1 MALNYGSIV
10 LYIVEITITYYF
22 LLGIYNVYF
31 HPLRHYPGPLL
42 WHFSPVP
49 KNIYLL
55 TGRYAAK
62 AREIHET
69 YSGAVR
75 VAPNEL
81 SYIQPQAWKDI
92 LGRPLKSEM
101 AKDIRFFGGENFG
114 RDSLVTTRP
123 EDHTRQ
129 RRIFTHAFSNTALKA
144 QEPLLVDYAD
154 QMVEAMGALAQR
166 ECQRQRAH
174 DGEGGGKGDGLGS
187 VNIVDVYNFATFD
200 IMADLTFGEPLLLL
214 KMGDYTPWVRNVF
227 AGLKFVIY
235 GLVFLEIPVLGPLVQ
250 AVTSAPLKKKAQE
263 HTDFAGQLVDRRL
276 RERQAHPK
284 PDIWSFVLK
293 HSDGSDNGGAEDKS
307 KEKGLSDREM
317 HANAAMFMV
326 AGTETSGTVLSGT
339 TYYLLRN
346 PRVYDILT
354 REIRAAFAR
363 TEDICVDGLVRL
375 EYLTAVLMEGLR
387 LYNPGGAGMP
397 RIVPRGGAE
406 VCGEY
411 IPEGTLVSVNPY
423 SAFTSPENWARP
435 NEFVPER
442 WIHTD
447 APEWKDDKRDVHEP
461 FSYGPRNCLGKNLA
475 WLELRLLLAKTLW
488 HYDLALC
495 PGMESWVVQRNYI
508 TWEKGPLMVKLK
520 PVQKEG

>member
-1 MALNYGSIV
+1 MTTLSYGPIAIYFV
-10 LYIVEITITYYF
+10 AITIAYYF
-22 LLGIYNVYF
+22 VLGIYNVCF
-31 HPLRHYPGPLL
+31 HPLRHYPGPFL
-42 WHFSPVP
+42 WRFSPVP
-49 KNIYLL
+49 KNIALL
-55 TGRYAAK
+55 RGRYAAK

-69 YSGAVR
+69 YSGTVR

-101 AKDIRFFGGENFG
+101 AKDLRFFGGENFG

-129 RRIFTHAFSNTALKA
+129 RRIFTPAFSNTALKA
-144 QEPLLVDYAD
+144 QEPLLAGYAD
-154 QMVEAMGALAQR
+154 QMVEAMGSLG
-166 ECQRQRAH
+166 ERQRDH
-174 DGEGGGKGDGLGS
+174 DGGAR
-187 VNIVDVYNFATFD
+187 VNIVDLYNFATFD

-214 KMGDYTPWVRNVF
+214 KRGDYTPWVRNVF

-235 GLVFLEIPVLGPLVQ
+235 GLVFLAIPVLGPLVQ
-250 AVTSAPLKKKAQE
+250 AVTAAPLKKKAQE

-276 RERQAHPK
+276 EGKGHSK

-293 HSDGSDNGGAEDKS
+293 HDDNEETRRG
-307 KEKGLSDREM
+307 GLSIKEM

-346 PRVYDILT
+346 PRVYEILT
-354 REIRAAFAR
+354 SEIRSAFVR

-397 RIVPRGGAE
+397 RIVPRGGAN

-411 IPEGTLVSVNPY
+411 LPEGTLVSVNPY
-423 SAFTSPENWARP
+423 SAFTNPDNWARP
-435 NEFVPER
+435 TEFVPER
-442 WIHTD
+442 WIDAD
-447 APEWKDDKRDVHEP
+447 APEWKDDERDVYEP

-475 WLELRLLLAKTLW
+475 WLELRLLLAKILW
-488 HYDLALC
+488 HYDLELC

-508 TWEKGPLMVKLK
+508 TWEKGPLMVKLR
-520 PVQKEG
+520 PVPRDRG

>member
-1 MALNYGSIV
+1 MALDYGSIA
-10 LYIVEITITYYF
+10 LYTIEITITYYF

-31 HPLRHYPGPLL
+31 HPLRHYPGPFL
-42 WHFSPVP
+42 WRSSPVP

-81 SYIQPQAWKDI
+81 SYIQQTAQAWKDI

-144 QEPLLVDYAD
+144 QESLLVDYTD
-154 QMVEAMGALAQR
+154 QMVETMGSLAER
-166 ECQRQRAH
+166 ERQRQRAH
-174 DGEGGGKGDGLGS
+174 DSEGECDELGS
-187 VNIVDVYNFATFD
+187 VNIVDLYNFATFD

-214 KMGDYTPWVRNVF
+214 QRGDYTPWVRNVF

-263 HTDFAGQLVDRRL
+263 HTNFAGQLVDRRL
-276 RERQAHPK
+276 RERQKHPK

-293 HSDGSDNGGAEDKS
+293 HNDGGSSSSSSSSGDDGAGAKG
-307 KEKGLSDREM
+307 KEKGLSNREM

-354 REIRAAFAR
+354 REIRTAFAR

-375 EYLTAVLMEGLR
+375 KYLTAVLMEGLR

-406 VCGEY
+406 
-411 IPEGTLVSVNPY
+411 TLVSVNPY
-423 SAFTSPENWARP
+423 SAFTNPENWARP

-461 FSYGPRNCLGKNLA
+461 FSYGPRNCLGK
-475 WLELRLLLAKTLW
+475 K
-488 HYDLALC
+488 
-495 PGMESWVVQRNYI
+495 
-508 TWEKGPLMVKLK
+508 
-520 PVQKEG
+520 

>member
-31 HPLRHYPGPLL
+31 HPLRHYPGPFL
-42 WHFSPVP
+42 WRFSPVP

-55 TGRYAAK
+55 TGRYAVK
-62 AREIHET
+62 ARKIHET

-144 QEPLLVDYAD
+144 QESLLVDYAD
-154 QMVEAMGALAQR
+154 QMVEAMGSLAQR
-166 ECQRQRAH
+166 ERQRQRAH
-174 DGEGGGKGDGLGS
+174 DGEGEDEAFGS
-187 VNIVDVYNFATFD
+187 VNIVDLYNFATFD

-214 KMGDYTPWVRNVF
+214 KRGDYTPWVRNVF

-276 RERQAHPK
+276 GERQAHPK

-293 HSDGSDNGGAEDKS
+293 HNDGDSSDGDRTKGM
-307 KEKGLSDREM
+307 EKGLSNKEM

-387 LYNPGGAGMP
+387 MYNPGGAGMP

-423 SAFTSPENWARP
+423 SAFTNPENWARP
-435 NEFVPER
+435 NAFVPER
-442 WIHTD
+442 WIHMD
-447 APEWKDDKRDVHEP
+447 APEWKGDKRDVHEP

-508 TWEKGPLMVKLK
+508 TWEKGPLVVKLK
-520 PVQKEG
+520 PVQRDG

>member
-1 MALNYGSIV
+1 MALGYGLIAI
-10 LYIVEITITYYF
+10 YIAEITIAYVSCYTP
-22 LLGIYNVYF
+22 I
-31 HPLRHYPGPLL
+31 
-42 WHFSPVP
+42 P
-49 KNIYLL
+49 KNISLL
-55 TGRYAAK
+55 TGKYAAK

-101 AKDIRFFGGENFG
+101 AKDLRFFGGENFG

-144 QEPLLVDYAD
+144 QEPLLVDYAN
-154 QMVEAMGALAQR
+154 QMVKAMGSLADHQR
-166 ECQRQRAH
+166 
-174 DGEGGGKGDGLGS
+174 S
-187 VNIVDVYNFATFD
+187 VNIVDLYNFATVD

-214 KMGDYTPWVRNVF
+214 KRGDYTPWVRNVF

-235 GLVFLEIPVLGPLVQ
+235 GLVFLEIPVLGPFVQ
-250 AVTSAPLKKKAQE
+250 AVTSAPLRKKAQE
-263 HTDFAGQLVDRRL
+263 HTDFAGQLVNRRL
-276 RERQAHPK
+276 RERQEHPK

-293 HSDGSDNGGAEDKS
+293 HNDDSSSSSDDGGAKG

-346 PRVYDILT
+346 PRVYRLLT
-354 REIRAAFAR
+354 KEIRGVFMR
-363 TEDICVDGLVRL
+363 TEDICVDGLVGL

-406 VCGEY
+406 
-411 IPEGTLVSVNPY
+411 TLVSVNPY
-423 SAFTSPENWARP
+423 SAFTNPENWARP

-495 PGMESWVVQRNYI
+495 LGMESWVVQRNYI
-508 TWEKGPLMVKLK
+508 TWEKGPLMVTLR
-520 PVQKEG
+520 PVQRDV

>member
-1 MALNYGSIV
+1 
-10 LYIVEITITYYF
+10 
-22 LLGIYNVYF
+22 
-31 HPLRHYPGPLL
+31 
-42 WHFSPVP
+42 
-49 KNIYLL
+49 
-55 TGRYAAK
+55 
-62 AREIHET
+62 
-69 YSGAVR
+69 
-75 VAPNEL
+75 
-81 SYIQPQAWKDI
+81 
-92 LGRPLKSEM
+92 M

-114 RDSLVTTRP
+114 RDSLVTTSP

-154 QMVEAMGALAQR
+154 QMIEAMGSLAER

-174 DGEGGGKGDGLGS
+174 DGDDDGLGS
-187 VNIVDVYNFATFD
+187 VNIVDLYNFATFD

-214 KMGDYTPWVRNVF
+214 KRGDYTPWVRNVF

-235 GLVFLEIPVLGPLVQ
+235 GLVFLEIPVLGPFVQ

-276 RERQAHPK
+276 RERQTHPK

-293 HSDGSDNGGAEDKS
+293 HNGGGSSDDDRAGVKS
-307 KEKGLSDREM
+307 KEKGLSNKEM

-346 PRVYDILT
+346 PRVYEILT

-397 RIVPRGGAE
+397 RIVPRGGAQ

-411 IPEGTLVSVNPY
+411 IPKGVSFILLLLL
-423 SAFTSPENWARP
+423 SFLCILSLFAFT
-435 NEFVPER
+435 
-442 WIHTD
+442 
-447 APEWKDDKRDVHEP
+447 
-461 FSYGPRNCLGKNLA
+461 
-475 WLELRLLLAKTLW
+475 
-488 HYDLALC
+488 
-495 PGMESWVVQRNYI
+495 
-508 TWEKGPLMVKLK
+508 
-520 PVQKEG
+520 

>member
-1 MALNYGSIV
+1 MTTLSYGLIALDIA
-10 LYIVEITITYYF
+10 EIAIAYYF

-31 HPLRHYPGPLL
+31 HPLRHYPGPFL
-42 WHFSPVP
+42 WRFSPIP
-49 KNIYLL
+49 KNISLL
-55 TGRYAAK
+55 TGKYAVK

-101 AKDIRFFGGENFG
+101 AKDLRFFGGENFG

-144 QEPLLVDYAD
+144 QETLLVDYAN
-154 QMVEAMGALAQR
+154 QMVEAMGSQADR
-166 ECQRQRAH
+166 QRQLAH
-174 DGEGGGKGDGLGS
+174 ANGDADKVGLGS
-187 VNIVDVYNFATFD
+187 VNIVDLYNFATFD

-214 KMGDYTPWVRNVF
+214 KRGDYTPWVRNVF

-250 AVTSAPLKKKAQE
+250 AVTSAPLRKKAQE

-276 RERQAHPK
+276 RERQEHPK

-293 HSDGSDNGGAEDKS
+293 HNDDGSSSSDDGGAKG

-354 REIRAAFAR
+354 KEIRGAFKR
-363 TEDICVDGLVRL
+363 TEDICVDGLLGL

-406 VCGEY
+406 VCGDFV
-411 IPEGTLVSVNPY
+411 PEGTLVSVNPY
-423 SAFTSPENWARP
+423 SAFTNPENWARP
-435 NEFVPER
+435 NEFLPER
-442 WIHTD
+442 WTHTD
-447 APEWKDDKRDVHEP
+447 ASEWKDDKRDVHEP

-488 HYDLALC
+488 HYDLSLC

-508 TWEKGPLMVKLK
+508 TWEKGPLMVTLR
-520 PVQKEG
+520 PVQRDV

>member
-1 MALNYGSIV
+1 MALNYGSIA
-10 LYIVEITITYYF
+10 LYMIEITITYYF

-31 HPLRHYPGPLL
+31 HPLRHYPGPFL
-42 WHFSPVP
+42 WRFSPVP

-81 SYIQPQAWKDI
+81 SYIQLQTTNTHKTAQAWKDI

-114 RDSLVTTRP
+114 RDSLVTTTP

-144 QEPLLVDYAD
+144 QEPLLVNYAD
-154 QMVEAMGALAQR
+154 QMVEAMGALA
-166 ECQRQRAH
+166 ERQHQQAH
-174 DGEGGGKGDGLGS
+174 DGEAEGLGS
-187 VNIVDVYNFATFD
+187 VNIVDLYNFATFD

-214 KMGDYTPWVRNVF
+214 KRGDYTPWVRNVF

-235 GLVFLEIPVLGPLVQ
+235 GLVFLEIPLLGPFVQ
-250 AVTSAPLKKKAQE
+250 AITSAPLKKKAQE

-346 PRVYDILT
+346 PRAYDILT

-363 TEDICVDGLVRL
+363 TEDLCVDGLVRL

-411 IPEGTLVSVNPY
+411 IPEGVRPEPFLFPSYLFLFAFAWWKTMVTLVSVNPY
-423 SAFTSPENWARP
+423 SAFTNPENWARP

-461 FSYGPRNCLGKNLA
+461 FSYGPRNCLGK
-475 WLELRLLLAKTLW
+475 K
-488 HYDLALC
+488 
-495 PGMESWVVQRNYI
+495 
-508 TWEKGPLMVKLK
+508 
-520 PVQKEG
+520 